1 MNLLSCHFLS
11 KLIVACLLSSFSLF
25 SFALISNN
33 SCSSGKAKSSGCVG
47 GNEVGGD
54 AKNDASCCSKAI
66 AAPRDVLK
74 DVKATSSTVNEATKT
89 APNGATK
96 VAASNADQQSAS
108 STNIIMNGPDG
119 KPSRYWTKAASCGG
133 SSRNCTSA
141 EAIAGTP
148 PAGGGWLCC
157 AYRVEQKDY
166 LSTK

>member
-1 MNLLSCHFLS
+1 MHLFSRHSLS

-33 SCSSGKAKSSGCVG
+33 SCSSGNAKSSGCVG
-47 GNEVGGD
+47 GNEIGGD
-54 AKNDASCCSKAI
+54 AKIDASCCVKAI
-66 AAPRDVLK
+66 AAPRDILK
-74 DVKATSSTVNEATKT
+74 DAGVTSSIVKGATKT
-89 APNGATK
+89 VPNEALKAAAPNSSQRP
-96 VAASNADQQSAS
+96 SN
-108 STNIIMNGPDG
+108 STNIIINGPDG

-157 AYRVEQKDY
+157 AYKMRPKDY
-166 LSTK
+166 TSTK